1 MLNEKRFL
9 NDSSIIINIYWSFW
23 QSVKLIVELNF
34 LENLLGYS
42 PTLNSI
48 HRVALLQAG
57 KLLQLLLNQLQ
68 EFNQLWPSSNHAKSL
83 LECIIG
89 RILIW
94 CLFCSAQQQTSQP
107 LFIHPVVFINCL
119 RWVTLRK
126 LNQISPPTPCF
137 FFPKCA
143 SSSYSMS
150 LGSAHVSCQWGKAG
164 NRWPETT
171 EEGVF
176 GSRQA
181 SNRWKVAYASKSLHP
196 ASSPVTS
203 CGKILPRL
211 GRIVKRMK
219 SPWSRRGCLRLHFP
233 LIHGDLVRAGL
244 RSAEEYDVL
253 VREGLQ
259 GLGLSSLVHRH
270 VFSTH
275 AQPKIVRE
283 ASLFALRA
291 HKYEIGCD
299 KVDATN
305 DSHECRYLEFNS
317 LRIAIRSLRL
327 LLACV
332 QVSHQGAVYYS
343 HANTDKEEFH
353 NYLKSL
359 RKRIFFLLFSL
370 SMCRCYFHEPRRDV
384 LHGVLAFS

>member
-137 FFPKCA
+137 FFQSVHHHPILCRLEVL
-143 SSSYSMS
+143 M
-150 LGSAHVSCQWGKAG
+150 
-164 NRWPETT
+164 
-171 EEGVF
+171 F
-176 GSRQA
+176 
-181 SNRWKVAYASKSLHP
+181 P
-196 ASSPVTS
+196 ASGVRLETDGQRRPRKGFLDRDKRATDGKSHMPPSPF
-203 CGKILPRL
+203 ILPAVPWQAV
-211 GRIVKRMK
+211 GRFC
-219 SPWSRRGCLRLHFP
+219 PGWG
-233 LIHGDLVRAGL
+233 G
-244 RSAEEYDVL
+244 
-253 VREGLQ
+253 
-259 GLGLSSLVHRH
+259 
-270 VFSTH
+270 
-275 AQPKIVRE
+275 
-283 ASLFALRA
+283 
-291 HKYEIGCD
+291 
-299 KVDATN
+299 
-305 DSHECRYLEFNS
+305 
-317 LRIAIRSLRL
+317 
-327 LLACV
+327 
-332 QVSHQGAVYYS
+332 
-343 HANTDKEEFH
+343 
-353 NYLKSL
+353 
-359 RKRIFFLLFSL
+359 
-370 SMCRCYFHEPRRDV
+370 
-384 LHGVLAFS
+384 